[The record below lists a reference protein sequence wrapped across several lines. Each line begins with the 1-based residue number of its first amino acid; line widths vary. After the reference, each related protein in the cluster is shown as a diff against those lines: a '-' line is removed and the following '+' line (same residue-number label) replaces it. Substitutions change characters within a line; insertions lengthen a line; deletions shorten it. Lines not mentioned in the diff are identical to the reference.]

1 MSEKLDRRSLVLWDR
16 RFLDL
21 AAHVAQWSKDASTKV
36 GAVITDSR
44 KRIVSIGFN
53 GYPAN
58 VDDSKVPSREE
69 KLRRT
74 IHAER
79 NAILFAVRDL
89 AGCTIYVTHH
99 PCAGCM
105 ATIIQAGIMRVVFPA
120 PQGDFADRWK
130 DDIRS
135 AQEMAIEAEVILSSI
150 ETL

>member
-1 MSEKLDRRSLVLWDR
+1 MSEKWDR

-21 AAHVAQWSKDASTKV
+21 AANVAQWSKDASTQV

-44 KRIVSIGFN
+44 KRIVSVGFN
-53 GYPAN
+53 GYPAG

-79 NAILFAVRDL
+79 NAILFAGRDL

-99 PCAGCM
+99 PCAVCM
-105 ATIIQAGIMRVVFPA
+105 ATIIQAGITRVVFPA
-120 PQGDFADRWK
+120 PHGDFADRWK
-130 DDIRS
+130 DHIRS

-150 ETL
+150 ENL

>member
-1 MSEKLDRRSLVLWDR
+1 MSEKWDR

-69 KLRRT
+69 KLQRLPWCR
-74 IHAER
+74 ILRWPHCCLLWER
-79 NAILFAVRDL
+79 GEIKFNGEFYL
-89 AGCTIYVTHH
+89 
-99 PCAGCM
+99 
-105 ATIIQAGIMRVVFPA
+105 
-120 PQGDFADRWK
+120 
-130 DDIRS
+130 
-135 AQEMAIEAEVILSSI
+135 
-150 ETL
+150 

>member
-1 MSEKLDRRSLVLWDR
+1 MSEKWDR

-21 AAHVAQWSKDASTKV
+21 AAHVAQWSKDASTQV

-58 VDDSKVPSREE
+58 VDDSNVPSREE

-79 NAILFAVRDL
+79 NAILFAGRDL